1 MLNNKRLEAIH
12 IGCTSQESR
21 KHLKKKF
28 KEYFMDSL
36 KKVLECF
43 FILYNN
49 DLDIQEYFKV
59 QP

>member
-1 MLNNKRLEAIH
+1 
-12 IGCTSQESR
+12 
-21 KHLKKKF
+21 
-28 KEYFMDSL
+28 MDSL